1 MRPIADINDVRAGTV
16 LYHSAFGF
24 ARVSGLEPE
33 RVALDWEATGDNL
46 PLRVSF
52 EVLQRVYA
60 MCADD
65 GFFHRAV
72 HDADGLRELLQ
83 THPLD
88 ALALLLAD
96 LHGAQDRRDLREWI
110 VGRGLMS
117 DEAFRRWWE
126 GVLRAL
132 PEDARFVLEG
142 EALSLRTE
150 AEARGPRARLEN
162 PLLPPGRRLD
172 LALTH
177 RAELDDD
184 FFFQQ
189 LLLAWR
195 TGGTQVRELAL
206 AALRDRPAVDI
217 LGGLLEGGPDNL
229 EALIHAIR
237 RAGWSPDEVDEYTH
251 QMLIERV
258 LQGLET
264 GGPLDNEGRLA
275 ATLTRWPSPGARE
288 ALFETLDTT
297 DGRRLVRA
305 TFAALPPRRAEAL
318 ALDLLEM
325 ALEHD
330 DSDSAQWLAGE
341 ALGFALVDSVGM
353 ARRLEDERPAVARWY
368 RTSFRPV
375 ESKLTPSDFEDLSDD
390 DTAHT
395 AELDLSDIVTS
406 PVALAD
412 LAPRSGASLLG
423 LGLALAR
430 AMTPHHKEGR
440 VVNPGRRTV
449 LVLPDETME
458 VHPQA
463 EPAPG
468 DPQPLLED
476 PSLASDVYAASVLLL
491 EALLGRPWPRDI
503 PAHRAIPY
511 LRTCIP
517 LLPPSALAPLDAG
530 LHPDPRQRPPSA
542 LAWLASWQSAAV
554 AEETRGYAAHRP
566 DARLHLGYDSHVG
579 RLKLLLTQTNQDA
592 LYVSTKGPLSLLVVC
607 DGISTAN
614 AGSGD
619 IASSIASHVIA
630 NLWEQ
635 ALPRLQNAGTAEIR
649 DFLDRALRMANTA
662 VCEAALRYAGGN
674 LDGRVP
680 MGTTIVLT
688 LVQGNVVHLAWL
700 GDSRAYLVGPYG
712 ASLLTADENQ
722 AGERLKAWHLDLVD
736 RWDPA
741 GYALVGYLGHFN
753 ELTRPEALPAHH
765 LSFVL
770 NEGERLVLCSDGITD
785 YIGETHPEV
794 AYELLRH
801 ARHPDPEE
809 AARELVN
816 AANRGGGGDNCTA
829 VVASLWTV

>member
-1 MRPIADINDVRAGTV
+1 MRPIGDISDVHEGTV

-24 ARVSGLEPE
+24 ARVSAVESQ
-33 RVALDWEATGDNL
+33 RVALDWEASGDNL
-46 PLRVSF
+46 PMRVSF

-60 MCADD
+60 RCAHD

-72 HDADGLRELLQ
+72 HDAEGLRDLLQ

-96 LHGAQDRRDLREWI
+96 LHGAQEPRDLREWI
-110 VGRGLMS
+110 VGRRLLS
-117 DEAFRRWWE
+117 DEAFRRWWSN
-126 GVLRAL
+126 VRRLL
-132 PEDARFVLEG
+132 PEDERFQLEG
-142 EALSLRTE
+142 EVLSLRTD

-172 LALTH
+172 LALTY

-184 FFFQQ
+184 FYFHQI
-189 LLLAWR
+189 LMAWR

-206 AALRDRPAVDI
+206 AALRDRPALDI

-251 QMLIERV
+251 HMLIERV
-258 LQGLET
+258 LIGLES
-264 GGPLDNEGRLA
+264 GGPVDNEGRLA
-275 ATLTRWPSPGARE
+275 ATLVRWPSPGARE
-288 ALFETLDTT
+288 ALFESLETT

-305 TFAALPPRRAEAL
+305 TFAALPPRRAEML

-325 ALEHD
+325 ALEQHD
-330 DSDSAQWLAGE
+330 TDSAQWLGGE
-341 ALGFALVDSVGM
+341 ALGFALVDSVTM
-353 ARRLEDERPAVARWY
+353 ARLLDDDRPTLAHWY

-375 ESKLTPSDFEDLSDD
+375 ESKLMPSDIEDLSDD
-390 DTAHT
+390 ETAHT
-395 AELDLSDIVTS
+395 AELDLSDVVTS
-406 PVALAD
+406 PVALAE
-412 LAPRSGASLLG
+412 LSPRSGASLLG

-440 VVNPGRRTV
+440 VVNPGRRT
-449 LVLPDETME
+449 LFVLPDETME
-458 VHPQA
+458 VVPQPR
-463 EPAPG
+463 PAPD
-468 DPQPLLED
+468 DPQPPLED

-511 LRTCIP
+511 LRSCIP

-554 AEETRGYAAHRP
+554 AEETRGYAAPRP
-566 DARLHLGYDSHVG
+566 EARLQLGYDSHVG
-579 RLKLLLTQTNQDA
+579 KLKLLLTQTNQDA
-592 LYVSTKGPLSLLVVC
+592 LYVSTKGPLSLMVVC

-619 IASSIASHVIA
+619 VASSIASHVIA

-635 ALPRLQNAGTAEIR
+635 ALPRLANASSSEIR

-680 MGTTIVLT
+680 MGTTIVVAI
-688 LVQGNVVHLAWL
+688 VQGNFVHLAWL

-736 RWDPA
+736 EWDPA

-765 LSFVL
+765 AAFVI
-770 NEGERLVLCSDGITD
+770 NEGERLVLCTDGITD
-785 YIGETHPEV
+785 YIGEAHPEV
-794 AYELLRH
+794 AQELLHH
-801 ARHPDPEE
+801 ARRADLEE

-829 VVASLWTV
+829 VVASLWTT